1 MSNRGVTGL
10 TLIDLKQKRY
20 LYAIYCSYMI
30 STRNDKGSTE
40 ELLEIIIGKMYELG
54 KFYFLISLKHQ

>member
-30 STRNDKGSTE
+30 STRNDKGPTE